1 MSGLPAIAD
10 AQLPREVRT
19 GSEADKRAYKAA
31 LGFEQVL
38 LGELVSEM
46 TKSTPSLSE
55 GPRADA
61 VTDAMT
67 ASLAAAGGIGLAPQL
82 YATLRKESA

>member
-1 MSGLPAIAD
+1 MTGLPAIAD

-55 GPRADA
+55 GQAPD
-61 VTDAMT
+61 
-67 ASLAAAGGIGLAPQL
+67 AAGQSAPPL
-82 YATLRKESA
+82 HRTLDLKA

>member
-1 MSGLPAIAD
+1 MVKNAVRPPGFKTRLVALSTESLAD
-10 AQLPREVRT
+10 SQHSTSVCTTA
-19 GSEADKRAYKAA
+19 SNDAA
-31 LGFEQVL
+31 RNGR
-38 LGELVSEM
+38 S
-46 TKSTPSLSE
+46 
-55 GPRADA
+55 RADA